1 VLLCVL
7 PLLVAA
13 PSAAAAHKRH
23 KHPPKT
29 PHQLALELSRAK
41 SQSAR
46 VNALHDIFRALG
58 LGVRSSRLRVV
69 VPGGEKSKS
78 GIYLY
83 NAEVALLADRIGAK
97 DRVSFNQLAA
107 ALTGGGVG
115 EGLDPSIAS
124 RYPIKP
130 LLASDLE
137 FAVQTAEHK
146 SLGGKKA
153 ADRYGQLIYELG
165 RLRHS
170 DLSHVTPT
178 NAEVID
184 PLQRF
189 LITLGIVSLAK
200 PEGFQPG
207 EKPIESLTSRAM
219 RYSPVHAATCTFEGS
234 TNQAQAAVA
243 AAKTWLGRTGAGA
256 YIDMAFSG
264 VDTFHAAVLAMS
276 VTVTS
281 ESPSRVNGEFGTSG
295 PDSAAVMEFKVL
307 VFMHKKLPESVINC
321 GALAGYTFPDYGGIP
336 NVKVDFNLGS
346 TAGFTRSAGYNLS
359 YFGDTVCSGSG
370 DCTAASTG
378 EDGIATLKFR
388 PDDEYL
394 PGVGPKFLVNGA
406 VSATALT
413 LSSTGNSTGQSAEVI
428 GVTKD
433 VQIPWQVSWHQPR
446 GYAIDVPNMT
456 YTQSFGDGTSGTA
469 TFTYHGQEVC
479 LGKQYELLPHPTEPP
494 QNAIGG
500 QGIPYEAF
508 GTAGDPGPDYG
519 YYTGTD
525 TYFDGHSST
534 QSDLDSHGGPG
545 IPLPVQ
551 GLNPGFQAPL
561 NAPYAGPSSYV
572 SGDVVWSGG
581 NAQSQLAFNVVAD
594 PPVSPNT
601 FNFTLPWHEAT
612 DCPIPQ
618 LPPPG

>member
-13 PSAAAAHKRH
+13 PSAAASHKKH
-23 KHPPKT
+23 KHAPKT
-29 PHQLALELSRAK
+29 PHQLALELSHAK
-41 SQSAR
+41 TQSAR
-46 VNALHDIFRALG
+46 VKALHDIFRALG
-58 LGVRSSRLRVV
+58 LGVRNSRLKVV

-78 GIYLY
+78 GLYLY
-83 NAEVALLADRIGAK
+83 DAEVALLADRIGAK
-97 DRVSFNQLAA
+97 QQVSFNQMAG
-107 ALTGGGVG
+107 ALTNAYVG
-115 EGLDPSIAS
+115 EGLDPSVA
-124 RYPIKP
+124 REPPIRP
-130 LLASDLE
+130 LLANDLQ
-137 FAVQTAEHK
+137 AVVQQAEQK
-146 SLGGKKA
+146 SLGGKKP
-153 ADRYGQLIYELG
+153 ADRYGQLIRELG
-165 RLRHS
+165 LLRHS
-170 DLSHVTPT
+170 DLSHLTPT
-178 NAEVID
+178 NAAVID

-207 EKPIESLTSRAM
+207 EKPIESLTSGAM
-219 RYSPVHAATCTFEGS
+219 RYSPVHAAACSFEGGN
-234 TNQAQAAVA
+234 TAQSAVG

-256 YIDMAFSG
+256 YLDMAFS
-264 VDTFHAAVLAMS
+264 VLDTFHATVLALD

-281 ESPSRVNGEFGTSG
+281 ASPSRVDGEFGTSG
-295 PDSAAVMEFKVL
+295 PESARVMEFKIL
-307 VFMHKKLPESVINC
+307 VNMNNQLPESVINC
-321 GALAGYTFPDYGGIP
+321 GALAGYTFPDKGPIP
-336 NVKVDFNLGS
+336 NVKVDFDLS
-346 TAGFTRSAGYNLS
+346 AGGYNLN
-359 YFGDTVCSGSG
+359 YFGDTVCTGSAN
-370 DCTAASTG
+370 CAATSTDA
-378 EDGIATLKFR
+378 DGIATLKFR

-394 PGVGPKFLVNGA
+394 PGVGPKLFATGA

-413 LSSTGNSTGQSAEVI
+413 LSSTGNSAGQTLEVL

-456 YTQSFGDGTSGTA
+456 YTQSNGDGSSDTA

-494 QNAIGG
+494 QNATGG

-508 GTAGDPGPDYG
+508 GAAPEAGPDFG

-525 TYFDGHSST
+525 TYYDGHGGST
-534 QSDLDSHGGPG
+534 QSPLDTRDSTA

-551 GLNPGFQAPL
+551 GLNTGFQAPL
-561 NAPYAGPSSYV
+561 NAPYAGFGSYV
-572 SGDVVWSGG
+572 AGDVVWSGA
-581 NAQSQLAFNVVAD
+581 NAQSQLAFNVVSD
-594 PPVSPNT
+594 PPESPNT

-612 DCPIPQ
+612 DCPIPA

>member
-13 PSAAAAHKRH
+13 PSADAAHKKH

-46 VNALHDIFRALG
+46 VNALHDIFRTLG
-58 LGVRSSRLRVV
+58 LGVRNSRLKIV

-78 GIYLY
+78 GVYLY
-83 NAEVALLADRIGAK
+83 DAEVALLADRIGAK
-97 DRVSFNQLAA
+97 DSVSFDQLAA
-107 ALTGGGVG
+107 ALTGAGVG
-115 EGLDPSIAS
+115 EGLDPSVPE
-124 RYPIKP
+124 RYPIRP

-137 FAVQTAEHK
+137 FKVQTAEHK
-146 SLGGKKA
+146 SLGGKKP
-153 ADRYGQLIYELG
+153 ADRYGQLIWELG

-178 NAEVID
+178 NAKVID

-200 PEGFQPG
+200 PEGFDPG
-207 EKPIESLTSRAM
+207 EKPIESLTSGAM
-219 RYSPVHAATCTFEGS
+219 RYAPVHAAACKFEEAN
-234 TNQAQAAVA
+234 TAQAAVA
-243 AAKTWLGRTGAGA
+243 TAKTWLGRTGAGQF
-256 YIDMAFSG
+256 IDMAFTL
-264 VDTFHAAVLAMS
+264 VDTFHATVLGLE

-281 ESPSRVNGEFGTSG
+281 KSTSRVDGEFGISG
-295 PDSAAVMEFKVL
+295 PESARVMEFKVL
-307 VFMHKKLPESVINC
+307 VNMEDQLPESLVNC
-321 GALAGYTFPDYGGIP
+321 GALAGYTFPDKGGIP
-336 NVKVDFNLGS
+336 NVKVDFKLSGS
-346 TAGFTRSAGYNLS
+346 GGFTRSAGYNLND
-359 YFGDTVCSGSG
+359 FGDQVCTGSAS
-370 DCTAASTG
+370 CTGTATG

-394 PGVGPKFLVNGA
+394 PGVGPKFYANGT

-413 LSSTGNSTGQSAEVI
+413 LSSAGNSTGQTAELI
-428 GVTKD
+428 GLTRD

-456 YTQSFGDGTSGTA
+456 YTQNLGEGSSDTPS
-469 TFTYHGQEVC
+469 FTYHGMETC
-479 LGKQYELLPHPTEPP
+479 LGKRYELLPHPTEPP
-494 QNAIGG
+494 QNAIGAD
-500 QGIPYEAF
+500 GIPYEAF

-534 QSDLDSHGGPG
+534 QSALDSHGGPG
-545 IPLPVQ
+545 IPLPVE

-561 NAPYAGPSSYV
+561 NAPIAGFGSYV
-572 SGDVVWSGG
+572 SGDVVWSGA

-618 LPPPG
+618 LPGPG